1 MTPPGE
7 GARPTG
13 GEGRRTDGEARRPG
27 GEGGGTGGEG
37 RGTGGAAPSTGREA
51 RSAGGDACTSGEAAG
66 SAGDGDRAAG
76 GEAWST
82 GDVAEYERTRY
93 RNLDQRL
100 VDRLER
106 GALESLVGRAARPG
120 DRVLDMPSGYGR
132 LTEIAAG
139 RDRRV
144 VAADRSREML
154 RSSRRKARGRRRR
167 EARRERPLDAGRD
180 APPEVRQ
187 EAETEA
193 RRNAPPEA
201 RRPGRREARP
211 PVAHCTADARSLPF
225 RDRAFDGV
233 ICVRLVQHLADPV
246 RREVFRELRRVTRRW
261 AVVSVYRKAGLHHL
275 QRRLL
280 GRGRMCVSL
289 GRIREELEDA
299 GLRVERVA
307 KPLPVLHAQTL
318 LLLGRR

>member
-1 MTPPGE
+1 M
-7 GARPTG
+7 
-13 GEGRRTDGEARRPG
+13 
-27 GEGGGTGGEG
+27 
-37 RGTGGAAPSTGREA
+37 
-51 RSAGGDACTSGEAAG
+51 SG
-66 SAGDGDRAAG
+66 GDGDRAAG

-106 GALESLVGRAARPG
+106 GALESLVDRAARPG

-132 LTEIAAG
+132 LAEIAAG
-139 RDRRV
+139 GDRRV

-154 RSSRRKARGRRRR
+154 RSSRRKARGRRRQEGR
-167 EARRERPLDAGRD
+167 RD
-180 APPEVRQ
+180 APPEGRG
-187 EAETEA
+187 
-193 RRNAPPEA
+193 
-201 RRPGRREARP
+201 PGRREARP
-211 PVAHCTADARSLPF
+211 PVAHCAADARSLPF

-246 RREVFRELRRVTRRW
+246 RREVFRELARVARRW

-289 GRIREELEDA
+289 GRIREELEAA
-299 GLRVERVA
+299 GLRLERVA

-318 LLLGRR
+318 LLLRRR